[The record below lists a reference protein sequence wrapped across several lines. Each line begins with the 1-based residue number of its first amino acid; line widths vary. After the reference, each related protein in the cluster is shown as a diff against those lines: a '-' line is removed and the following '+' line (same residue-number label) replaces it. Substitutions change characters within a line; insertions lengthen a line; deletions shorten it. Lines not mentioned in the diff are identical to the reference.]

1 MKGLALALC
10 AAGLLLAAGAR
21 AQECGTLTNPYG
33 PYDYRRSAD
42 KLAVVEAFHF
52 TPDVEY
58 LRRGAQG
65 ALGADLDYTLRAAP
79 NHHRALMAMTNLAL
93 RDRKPIPE
101 GAKFTVEC
109 YFMRAEEFAE
119 DDGTVR
125 MIHGIYLS
133 RIGKKDEALKR
144 FKEAETF
151 AADSPTLHYNLGL
164 AYFDVKQYREA
175 LEHAHKAYALGV
187 ALPGLRN
194 KLKAAGQWRDAPPPT
209 ADAARDAAP
218 APSSPAAAN
227 AAKDAPQVR

>member
-1 MKGLALALC
+1 MKGWPLALGV
-10 AAGLLLAAGAR
+10 AALLLAAAAR
-21 AQECGTLTNPYG
+21 AQDCGTLTNPYG
-33 PYDYRRSAD
+33 PYDYRTSGD

-79 NHHRALMAMTNLAL
+79 NHHRALMAITNLSL
-93 RDRKPIPE
+93 RDRKPQPE

-109 YFMRAEEFAE
+109 YFERAEQFAA

-133 RIGKKDEALKR
+133 RIGKKADALDR
-144 FKEAETF
+144 FKEAESL

-164 AYFDVKQYREA
+164 AYFDVKQYDEA
-175 LEHAHKAYALGV
+175 LSHAQQAYALGV
-187 ALPGLRN
+187 TLPGLRN
-194 KLKAAGQWRDAPPPT
+194 KLKAAGRWREPDPATAAAGKDAPP
-209 ADAARDAAP
+209 
-218 APSSPAAAN
+218 
-227 AAKDAPQVR
+227 VR